1 MVLER
6 EKDMVESLLIAASQR
21 WGEEEARVLRPALER
36 VAKAIKDIEGFEL
49 NPGDEPWR
57 PPREE

>member
-1 MVLER
+1 MKLER
-6 EKDMVESLLIAASQR
+6 EKDTVERLLLVASQR

-36 VAKAIKDIEGFEL
+36 TTEAIRDVECFEL
-49 NPGDEPWR
+49 DPGDEPWR